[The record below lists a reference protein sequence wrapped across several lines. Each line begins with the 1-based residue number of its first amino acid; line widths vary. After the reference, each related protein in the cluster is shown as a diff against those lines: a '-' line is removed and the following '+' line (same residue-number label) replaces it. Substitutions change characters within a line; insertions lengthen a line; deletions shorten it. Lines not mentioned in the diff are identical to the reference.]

1 MSTANCELDDDY
13 EMKAAGEALQIY
25 KNTIVSAL
33 RSAITVQMARKTVE
47 NATTALK
54 DLKDDYK
61 NKITHPLE
69 RLKMRPD
76 MNTMNSCKWLMEAN
90 IINNMR

>member
-1 MSTANCELDDDY
+1 M
-13 EMKAAGEALQIY
+13 QIY

-54 DLKDDYK
+54 DLKDDFK
-61 NKITHPLE
+61 NRVTHPLE
-69 RLKMRPD
+69 RLKTRQDVSAMS
-76 MNTMNSCKWLMEAN
+76 SCKWLMEAN
-90 IINNMR
+90 IINNMK